1 MKRQVKITQIKSVIG
16 SNWRK
21 KRTVEALGLSKL
33 HHSVI
38 HNDTPTIRGMI
49 KAVRELVKVEEVL
62 LTETP
67 SSDKSSDTSIGVNL
81 SI

>member
-1 MKRQVKITQIKSVIG
+1 MKKQVKITQTKSAIG

-49 KAVRELVKVEEVL
+49 KAVRELVKVEEVEL
-62 LTETP
+62 
-67 SSDKSSDTSIGVNL
+67 K
-81 SI
+81 

>member
-1 MKRQVKITQIKSVIG
+1 MKRQVKITQIKSKIG

-21 KRTVEALGLSKL
+21 KRTVEALGLKKM

-62 LTETP
+62 LAH
-67 SSDKSSDTSIGVNL
+67 DDSIGVK
-81 SI
+81 IPI

>member
-1 MKRQVKITQIKSVIG
+1 MKRQVKITQIKSKIG

-67 SSDKSSDTSIGVNL
+67 SSDKSSDTSIGVTL